1 MDDIGAA
8 GWGLFHATEVAIEF
22 CDFKLKGARFAIP
35 GFGAVGKRAA
45 RFLADKGAVM
55 VAAADSMGATHNPDG
70 LDVYD
75 ELQKHLP
82 TSSDALMMRSSL
94 INVRMQRLCF
104 S

>member
-1 MDDIGAA
+1 MDDIGAT

-22 CDFKLKGARFAIP
+22 CDFRLKGARFAIP

-75 ELQKHLP
+75 EIAKTFAHPRRRQKPML
-82 TSSDALMMRSSL
+82 RSCVQPDKPL
-94 INVRMQRLCF
+94 DY
-104 S
+104 